1 VKKVSEYQKLDVPQL
16 VQLDS
21 EFGFIVATEIDLSLI
36 NNGVIQLRGR
46 SYDYESGEV
55 IKGNVKEI
63 NYSIA
68 ENGRYDLDDNGK
80 VID

>member
-1 VKKVSEYQKLDVPQL
+1 VNEYQKLDTPQL

-21 EFGFIVATEIDLSLI
+21 EFGFVIATEIDLSLI
-36 NNGVIQLRGR
+36 NNGIILLRGR
-46 SYDYESGEV
+46 SYDYENGEV
-55 IKGNVKEI
+55 IKGNVKEV

-68 ENGRYDLDDNGK
+68 ENSRFDLDDDGK